1 LRVSFTA
8 AQFSLPG
15 ARWAARNGF
24 KTGYVI
30 VSDYAPGHEAEPY
43 FTKGFESGGG
53 KIIGNART
61 PQQETN
67 FSAYMEKVLQ
77 AKPDVLFMFQPAGS
91 PSIALVKAYVER
103 GLKAAGIKL
112 VGTGETQQLFLPNFT
127 DDVVGVVSS
136 FPYTETNARP
146 ENVKLKAQLT
156 KMFGDKAEPD
166 IASVEAWDGTDLIY
180 KAVASLGPNAD
191 GLKYIDFMKG
201 KTLDSPRGPI
211 MIDPDTRD
219 IVQNMYI
226 RQVEK
231 RDGKLIN
238 VDIGVEEMIKDPWK
252 IDNPP
257 K

>member
-1 LRVSFTA
+1 
-8 AQFSLPG
+8 
-15 ARWAARNGF
+15 
-24 KTGYVI
+24 
-30 VSDYAPGHEAEPY
+30 
-43 FTKGFESGGG
+43 
-53 KIIGNART
+53 
-61 PQQETN
+61 
-67 FSAYMEKVLQ
+67 
-77 AKPDVLFMFQPAGS
+77 
-91 PSIALVKAYVER
+91 
-103 GLKAAGIKL
+103 
-112 VGTGETQQLFLPNFT
+112 LPNFT

-136 FPYTETNARP
+136 FPYTETNTRP

-180 KAVASLGPNAD
+180 RAVANLGPNAD

-219 IVQNMYI
+219 IVQNIYI
-226 RQVEK
+226 RKVEK

-238 VDIGVEEMIKDPWK
+238 VDIGVEEMVKDPWK
-252 IDNPP
+252 IDNLP